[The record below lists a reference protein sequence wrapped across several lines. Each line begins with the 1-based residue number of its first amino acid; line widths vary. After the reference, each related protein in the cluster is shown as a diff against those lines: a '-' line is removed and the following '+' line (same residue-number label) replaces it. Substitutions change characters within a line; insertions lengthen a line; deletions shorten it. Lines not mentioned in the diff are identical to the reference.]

1 MKNAVREA
9 VKCWADRPTWF
20 SSHPMDVTE
29 FKRAVRNLK
38 AMSPTPAFQEIK
50 EAILFYVEDAPVM
63 LGTPSDI
70 HQAAHDFAG
79 KIYDK
84 L

>member
-1 MKNAVREA
+1 
-9 VKCWADRPTWF
+9 
-20 SSHPMDVTE
+20 MDVTE
-29 FKRAVRNLK
+29 FKRAIRNLK
-38 AMSPTPAFQEIK
+38 AISPAPTFQEIK
-50 EAILFYVEDAPVM
+50 EAILFYVEDTPVM

-70 HQAAHDFAG
+70 PQAAHDFAG

>member
-1 MKNAVREA
+1 MLGCPFYVVQLPSNGRSRVS
-9 VKCWADRPTWF
+9 TG
-20 SSHPMDVTE
+20 SI
-29 FKRAVRNLK
+29 NLK
-38 AMSPTPAFQEIK
+38 RLSPKPTFDEIK
-50 EAILFYVEDAPVM
+50 EAILYYVVDAPAM

-79 KIYDK
+79 KMYNK

>member
-1 MKNAVREA
+1 MNIAVREA

-20 SSHPMDVTE
+20 SSHPMDAAE
-29 FKRAVRNLK
+29 FKRAVSNLK
-38 AMSPTPAFQEIK
+38 QLSPTPTFEEIK
-50 EAILFYVEDAPVM
+50 EAILFYVVDAPAM

-79 KIYDK
+79 KIYKK

>member
-1 MKNAVREA
+1 MNNAVREA
-9 VKCWADRPTWF
+9 VKCWADRATWF
-20 SSHPMDVTE
+20 SPHPMDAVE
-29 FKRAVRNLK
+29 LKRAISNLK
-38 AMSPTPAFQEIK
+38 RLSPTPTFEEIK

-79 KIYDK
+79 KIYKK